1 MSLGRR
7 GRDCQFFSNP
17 ERVDKVRNILDLI
30 QATITLRPV
39 YIIRELIFMELLRVV
54 FRQYRWPFIGVIA
67 LTLASAAL
75 GIGLIAFI
83 NVKLIR
89 TTQASMAVLPEFLGF
104 LLLLMAVTLGS
115 QLALTAL
122 GHHFV
127 FKLRSQFIKR
137 IMDTDIE
144 RIEQIGNAQLLAS
157 LGSDIRSITLAFVR
171 LPELL
176 QGIILSIGCT
186 VYLGWLSP
194 KMLVV
199 VVIWLIVTIAV
210 SFKLV
215 GRVYGHLNHVREAED
230 SLQKDYETVIT
241 GRKELALN
249 RQRAQQVF
257 EQEYQRDAMH
267 YKKHIIGADT
277 FHLSAVNWSNIMML
291 GAIGMVF
298 YMANSLGWSN
308 NAVAATFSLT
318 LLFLR
323 TPLLQAVGALPTLL
337 SAQVAFRKLKL
348 LRLAEYHADFVPPA
362 PNRDW
367 QQLELRDLSFEY
379 EGQQFGI
386 GPINLTIKRGE
397 MVFLIGGNGSGKSTL
412 AMLLTGLYV
421 PKSGQILLDGR
432 AIEADNVNDYRQ
444 LFSAV
449 FTDFHLFGKMIGPNG
464 AAPDAKLVAE
474 WLDQLK
480 MAEKLEIED
489 QQIKNLQLSKG
500 QQKRVALLLAAAE
513 GRDFLLLDEWA
524 ADQDPQFRRTFYRD
538 LLPRL
543 SAMGKTVLAI
553 SHDDHYFQHADR
565 LLEMRQGQLREL
577 TGQDRE
583 AASRDA
589 VAAIN

>member
-1 MSLGRR
+1 
-7 GRDCQFFSNP
+7 
-17 ERVDKVRNILDLI
+17 
-30 QATITLRPV
+30 
-39 YIIRELIFMELLRVV
+39 MELLRVV
-54 FRQYRWPFIGVIA
+54 FKQYRWPFMGVFA
-67 LTLASAAL
+67 LSLASAAL

-83 NVKLIR
+83 NVKLIE
-89 TTQASMAVLPEFLGF
+89 TTHASMAVLPQFLGV
-104 LLLLMAVTLGS
+104 LLLLMVVTLGS
-115 QLALTAL
+115 QLALTTL

-127 FKLRSQFIKR
+127 YQLRGQFIKR

-157 LGSDIRSITLAFVR
+157 LSSDIRNITLAFVR

-176 QGIILSIGCT
+176 QGIILSIGCAA
-186 VYLGWLSP
+186 YLGWLSP
-194 KMLVV
+194 KMLLVTV
-199 VVIWLIVTIAV
+199 LWLIVTIMV

-215 GRVYGHLNHVREAED
+215 ARVYRHLNHVREAED
-230 SLQKDYETVIT
+230 KLQKDYEKVIE

-249 RQRAQQVF
+249 RQRAQQIYQ
-257 EQEYQRDAMH
+257 EEYQVDAAH
-267 YKKHIIGADT
+267 YRKHVIGADT

-348 LRLAEYHADFVPPA
+348 LRLADYRPDFIPVK
-362 PNRDW
+362 PNLDW
-367 QQLELRDLSFEY
+367 QQLELRDLYFDY
-379 EGQQFGI
+379 EEQGFGI
-386 GPINLTIKRGE
+386 GPINLTLQRGE
-397 MVFLIGGNGSGKSTL
+397 TVFLIGGNGSGKSTL

-421 PKSGQILLDGR
+421 PKSGQILLDDR
-432 AIEADNVNDYRQ
+432 PIDAQNVADYRQ

-449 FTDFHLFGKMIGPNG
+449 FTDFHLFGKIIGKNG
-464 AAPDAKLVAE
+464 QTPDPAVVAE
-474 WLDQLK
+474 WLQQLK
-480 MAEKLEIED
+480 MTEKLTINENLIE
-489 QQIKNLQLSKG
+489 NLQLSKG

-543 SAMGKTVLAI
+543 AAMGKTVLAI

-577 TGQDRE
+577 TGGDRDI
-583 AASRDA
+583 ASRDA